1 MHSLS
6 HITPSAGTF
15 AGTSAPAHYMAA
27 REKTD
32 VCQAAGKGFSSQ
44 ATAELPW
51 ASGGKKTRASCE
63 GVEVLFVLLIHA
75 LAGLTNR
82 LVRLCVLS
90 KN

>member
-27 REKTD
+27 RENTD

-51 ASGGKKTRASCE
+51 ASGGNRKRHVRVVRGLKYYLSYSYT
-63 GVEVLFVLLIHA
+63 LW
-75 LAGLTNR
+75 LA
-82 LVRLCVLS
+82 
-90 KN
+90 